1 DGNTFSCRFL
11 QAGHM
16 KPLYNSNIIGAE
28 GSPMDLPLS
37 TSGPAARQGSS
48 AASANAKI
56 FIPTIV
62 RLLTQQQI
70 CHALE
75 EPVVAPT
82 TSRALLAFSRQHK
95 RRRTVHVGGNAL
107 F

>member
-1 DGNTFSCRFL
+1 MIDGNTFSCRFL

-16 KPLYNSNIIGAE
+16 KSLYNSNRIGAD

-37 TSGPAARQGSS
+37 ASGAAARQGIS
-48 AASANAKI
+48 AASANASI

-70 CHALE
+70 RHALE
-75 EPVVAPT
+75 QAVVSPTAP
-82 TSRALLAFSRQHK
+82 RGLLAFARHHECG
-95 RRRTVHVGGNAL
+95 R
-107 F
+107 